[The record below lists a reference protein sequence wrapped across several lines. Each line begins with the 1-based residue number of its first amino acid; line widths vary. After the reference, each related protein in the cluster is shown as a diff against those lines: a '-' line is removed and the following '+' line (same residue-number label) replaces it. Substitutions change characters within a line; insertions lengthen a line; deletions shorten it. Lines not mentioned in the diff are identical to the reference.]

1 MKIIGIGKN
10 YVNDIKDLPQGK
22 VTPVIFT
29 KADTTLLTDD
39 KYLVLP
45 DVTSDVWYEIEIA
58 FRIGKTC
65 KNVKKEEALSYVD
78 ALAISN
84 DLTAKDVLSK
94 SRENKGPWALA
105 KGFDGATP
113 IGPFHPITD
122 YPNVYDIN
130 FSLTLNGEEKQ
141 KGNTSLMITNLE
153 QLIEHVSSYMTLNP
167 GDILLTGTPAH
178 GVSKIKAGDV
188 MVGYLEGKAE
198 LTTKVV

>member
-10 YVNDIKDLPQGK
+10 YVNDIKDMPQGE
-22 VTPVIFT
+22 VTPLIFT

-39 KYLVLP
+39 KDLVLP
-45 DVTSDVWYEIEIA
+45 NITADVWYEIEIA

-65 KNVKKEEALSYVD
+65 KNVKKEDAVGYVD

-84 DLTAKDVLSK
+84 DLTAKDVLK
-94 SRENKGPWALA
+94 ASRENKGPWALA

-113 IGPFHPITD
+113 IGPFHSIAD
-122 YPNVYDIN
+122 YPNIYDIN

-141 KGNTSLMITNLE
+141 KGNTSLMITKLE
-153 QLIEHVSSYMTLNP
+153 DLIAYVSAYMTLNP

-178 GVSKIKAGDV
+178 GVEKIKAGDV
-188 MVGYLEGKAE
+188 MVGLLEGKAE
-198 LTTKVV
+198 LTTKAV